1 MTTMATTIT
10 MQSSTILGNFIL
22 VTASFA
28 ILIIL
33 IRVFAWDKI
42 TGIFEERANKIA
54 NDIDA
59 AEEKLTAAANLV
71 QQREDELVQGRIE
84 SQKII
89 QDAVERAK
97 LEKKRILEQADVEIQ
112 GLKQKAQLEI
122 EAEKCEAQENLRVQ
136 VAELAVDLASKI
148 ILEDLD
154 QQAHSNLIDRYLDKL
169 GDK

>member
-1 MTTMATTIT
+1 MATTIT

-28 ILIIL
+28 VLIIL

-122 EAEKCEAQENLRVQ
+122 EAEKREAQENLRVQ

-148 ILEDLD
+148 ILEDLH

>member
-1 MTTMATTIT
+1 MATILA
-10 MQSSTILGNFIL
+10 MQSSTVLGNFIL

-33 IRVFAWDKI
+33 IRVFAWDRI

-59 AEEKLTAAANLV
+59 AEEKLTAASNLV
-71 QQREDELVQGRIE
+71 QQREQELVQGRVE
-84 SQKII
+84 GQKII
-89 QDAVERAK
+89 QDAIERAK
-97 LEKKRILEQADVEIQ
+97 LEKKRILEQAEVEIQ
-112 GLKQKAQLEI
+112 GLKQKAQMEI
-122 EAEKCEAQENLRVQ
+122 EAEKREAQENLRIQ
-136 VAELAVDLASKI
+136 VAELAVDLAGKI

>member
-1 MTTMATTIT
+1 MATILA
-10 MQSSTILGNFIL
+10 MQSSTVLGNFIL

-33 IRVFAWDKI
+33 IRVFAWDRI

-59 AEEKLTAAANLV
+59 AEEKLTAASNLV
-71 QQREDELVQGRIE
+71 QQREQELVQGRVE
-84 SQKII
+84 GQKII
-89 QDAVERAK
+89 QDAIERAK

-112 GLKQKAQLEI
+112 GLKQKAEMEI
-122 EAEKCEAQENLRVQ
+122 EAEKREAQENLRVQ
-136 VAELAVDLASKI
+136 VAELAVDLAGKI

>member
-1 MTTMATTIT
+1 MVTTLT

-28 ILIIL
+28 ILILL
-33 IRVFAWDKI
+33 IRMFAWDRI

-59 AEEKLTAAANLV
+59 AEEKLNAAANLV
-71 QQREDELVQGRIE
+71 QQREQELVQGRVE
-84 SQKII
+84 GQKII

-97 LEKKRILEQADVEIQ
+97 LEKKRLLEQAEIEIQ
-112 GLKQKAQLEI
+112 GLKQKAQMEI
-122 EAEKCEAQENLRVQ
+122 EAEKREAQENLRVQ
-136 VAELAVDLASKI
+136 VAELAVDLAGKI

>member
-1 MTTMATTIT
+1 MATTIT

-28 ILIIL
+28 ILIGL
-33 IRVFAWDKI
+33 IRLFAWDRI

-97 LEKKRILEQADVEIQ
+97 LEKKRILEQAEVEAQ
-112 GLKQKAQLEI
+112 ALKTKATMEI
-122 EAEKCEAQENLRVQ
+122 EAEKREAQENLRVQ

>member
-1 MTTMATTIT
+1 MATILA
-10 MQSSTILGNFIL
+10 MQSSTVLGNFIL

-33 IRVFAWDKI
+33 IRVFAWDRI

-59 AEEKLTAAANLV
+59 AEEKLTAASKLV
-71 QQREDELVQGRIE
+71 QQREDELVQGRVE
-84 SQKII
+84 GQKII
-89 QDAVERAK
+89 QDAIERAK

-112 GLKQKAQLEI
+112 SLKQKAQMEI
-122 EAEKCEAQENLRVQ
+122 EAEKREAQENLRVQ
-136 VAELAVDLASKI
+136 VAELAVDLAGKI

>member
-1 MTTMATTIT
+1 MVTTIT

-28 ILIIL
+28 ILIGL
-33 IRVFAWDKI
+33 IRLFAWDRI

-59 AEEKLTAAANLV
+59 TEEKLTAASNLV
-71 QQREDELVQGRIE
+71 QQREQELVQGRVE
-84 SQKII
+84 GQKII

-97 LEKKRILEQADVEIQ
+97 LEKKRVLEQADVEIQ
-112 GLKQKAQLEI
+112 ALKQKAQMEI
-122 EAEKCEAQENLRVQ
+122 DAEKREAQENLRIQ
-136 VAELAVDLASKI
+136 VAELAVDLAGKI

>member
-1 MTTMATTIT
+1 MATTIT

-28 ILIIL
+28 VLIIL
-33 IRVFAWDKI
+33 IRVFAWNKI

-122 EAEKCEAQENLRVQ
+122 EAEKREAQENLRVQ

>member
-1 MTTMATTIT
+1 
-10 MQSSTILGNFIL
+10 MQSSTVLGNFIL

-28 ILIIL
+28 VLLVL
-33 IRVFAWDKI
+33 IRLFAWDKI
-42 TGIFEERANKIA
+42 TGIFEERAAKIA
-54 NDIDA
+54 NDIDS
-59 AEEKLTAAANLV
+59 AEEKLTQASNLV

-84 SQKII
+84 GQKII

-97 LEKKRILEQADVEIQ
+97 LEKKRLLEQADVEIQ

-122 EAEKCEAQENLRVQ
+122 EAERREAQENLHVQ
-136 VAELAVDLASKI
+136 VAELAVDLAGKI

-154 QQAHSNLIDRYLDKL
+154 QQAHSQLIDRYLDKL

>member
-1 MTTMATTIT
+1 MATTIT

-33 IRVFAWDKI
+33 IRIFAWDKI

-122 EAEKCEAQENLRVQ
+122 EAEKREAQENLRVQ

>member
-1 MTTMATTIT
+1 MATTIT

-28 ILIIL
+28 VLIII

-122 EAEKCEAQENLRVQ
+122 EAEKREAQENLRVQ

>member
-1 MTTMATTIT
+1 MATTIT

-28 ILIIL
+28 VLIIL
-33 IRVFAWDKI
+33 IRIFAWDKI

-122 EAEKCEAQENLRVQ
+122 EAEKREAQESLRVQ

>member
-1 MTTMATTIT
+1 MVTTIT

-28 ILIIL
+28 ILIGL
-33 IRVFAWDKI
+33 IRLFAWDRI

-59 AEEKLTAAANLV
+59 TEEKLTAASNLV
-71 QQREDELVQGRIE
+71 QQREQELVQGRVE
-84 SQKII
+84 GQKII

-97 LEKKRILEQADVEIQ
+97 LEKKRVLEQADVEIQ
-112 GLKQKAQLEI
+112 ALKQKAQMEI
-122 EAEKCEAQENLRVQ
+122 DAEKREAQENLRVQ
-136 VAELAVDLASKI
+136 VAELAVDLAGKI

>member
-1 MTTMATTIT
+1 MVTTLT

-28 ILIIL
+28 ILILL
-33 IRVFAWDKI
+33 IRMFAWDRI

-59 AEEKLTAAANLV
+59 AEEKLNAAANLV
-71 QQREDELVQGRIE
+71 QQREQELVQGRVE
-84 SQKII
+84 GQKII

-97 LEKKRILEQADVEIQ
+97 LEKKRILEQAEVEAQ
-112 GLKQKAQLEI
+112 ALKTKATMEI
-122 EAEKCEAQENLRVQ
+122 EAEKREAQENLRVQ

>member
-1 MTTMATTIT
+1 MATTIT

-28 ILIIL
+28 VLIIL

-122 EAEKCEAQENLRVQ
+122 EAEKREAQENLRVQ

-169 GDK
+169 GDN

>member
-1 MTTMATTIT
+1 MVTTIT

-28 ILIIL
+28 ILIGL
-33 IRVFAWDKI
+33 IRLFAWNRI

-59 AEEKLTAAANLV
+59 AEEKLTAASNLV
-71 QQREDELVQGRIE
+71 QQREQELVQGRVE
-84 SQKII
+84 GQKII

-97 LEKKRILEQADVEIQ
+97 LEKKRVLEQADVEIQ
-112 GLKQKAQLEI
+112 ALKQKAQIEI
-122 EAEKCEAQENLRVQ
+122 EAVKREAQENLRVQ
-136 VAELAVDLASKI
+136 VAELAVDLAGKI
-148 ILEDLD
+148 IMEDLD

>member
-1 MTTMATTIT
+1 MVTTIT

-28 ILIIL
+28 ILIGL
-33 IRVFAWDKI
+33 IRLFAWNRI

-59 AEEKLTAAANLV
+59 AEEKLTAASNLV
-71 QQREDELVQGRIE
+71 QQREQELVQGRVE
-84 SQKII
+84 GQKII

-97 LEKKRILEQADVEIQ
+97 LEKKRVLEQAEVEIQ
-112 GLKQKAQLEI
+112 ALKQKAQIEI
-122 EAEKCEAQENLRVQ
+122 EAVKREAQENLRVQ
-136 VAELAVDLASKI
+136 VAELAVDLAGKI
-148 ILEDLD
+148 IMEDLD

>member
-1 MTTMATTIT
+1 MATTIT

-28 ILIIL
+28 VLIIL

-89 QDAVERAK
+89 QDAVEHAK

-122 EAEKCEAQENLRVQ
+122 EAEKREAQENLRVQ

>member
-1 MTTMATTIT
+1 MVTTIT

-28 ILIIL
+28 ILIGL
-33 IRVFAWDKI
+33 IRLFAWDRI

-54 NDIDA
+54 NDINA
-59 AEEKLTAAANLV
+59 AEEKLTAASNLV
-71 QQREDELVQGRIE
+71 QQREQELVQGRVE
-84 SQKII
+84 GQKII

-97 LEKKRILEQADVEIQ
+97 LEKKRVLEQAEVEIQ
-112 GLKQKAQLEI
+112 ALKQKAQMEI
-122 EAEKCEAQENLRVQ
+122 DAEKREAQENLRVQ
-136 VAELAVDLASKI
+136 VAELAVDLAGKI

>member
-1 MTTMATTIT
+1 MATTIT

-28 ILIIL
+28 VLIIL

-112 GLKQKAQLEI
+112 GLKQKVQLEI
-122 EAEKCEAQENLRVQ
+122 EAEKREAQENLRVQ

>member
-1 MTTMATTIT
+1 MVTTII

-28 ILIIL
+28 ILIGL
-33 IRVFAWDKI
+33 IRLFAWDRI

-59 AEEKLTAAANLV
+59 AEEKLTAASNLV
-71 QQREDELVQGRIE
+71 QQREQELVQGRVE
-84 SQKII
+84 GQKII

-97 LEKKRILEQADVEIQ
+97 LEKKRVLEQADVEIQ
-112 GLKQKAQLEI
+112 ALKQKAQMEI
-122 EAEKCEAQENLRVQ
+122 EAEKREAQENLRVQ
-136 VAELAVDLASKI
+136 VAELAVDLAGKI

>member
-22 VTASFA
+22 VTVSFA
-28 ILIIL
+28 VLIVL

-122 EAEKCEAQENLRVQ
+122 EAEKREAQENLRVQ

>member
-1 MTTMATTIT
+1 MATTIT

-122 EAEKCEAQENLRVQ
+122 EAEKREAQENLRVQ

>member
-1 MTTMATTIT
+1 MATILA
-10 MQSSTILGNFIL
+10 MQSSTVLGNFIL

-33 IRVFAWDKI
+33 IRVFAWDRI

-59 AEEKLTAAANLV
+59 AEEKLTAASNLV
-71 QQREDELVQGRIE
+71 QQREQELVQGRVE
-84 SQKII
+84 GQKII
-89 QDAVERAK
+89 QDAIERAK
-97 LEKKRILEQADVEIQ
+97 LEKKRILDQADVEIQ
-112 GLKQKAQLEI
+112 GLKQKAEMEI
-122 EAEKCEAQENLRVQ
+122 EAEKREAQENLRVQ
-136 VAELAVDLASKI
+136 VAELAVDLAGKI

-154 QQAHSNLIDRYLDKL
+154 QQEHSNLIDRYLDKL

>member
-1 MTTMATTIT
+1 MATTIT

-28 ILIIL
+28 VLIIL

-122 EAEKCEAQENLRVQ
+122 EAEKRE
-136 VAELAVDLASKI
+136 
-148 ILEDLD
+148 
-154 QQAHSNLIDRYLDKL
+154 
-169 GDK
+169 

>member
-1 MTTMATTIT
+1 MATTIT

-28 ILIIL
+28 VLIIL

-122 EAEKCEAQENLRVQ
+122 EAEKREAQENLRVQ